1 MQVQSNQPEQSQA
14 TQGTQS
20 PEVKVQEQPK
30 EPVQQ
35 PQQPKQFTHQN
46 PMVRMAVN
54 TLSQSGF
61 DPNDPL
67 VQDAINGNTA
77 GLARVLY
84 QQGIKG
90 GWDVIEALDANHKQQ
105 QEFQSFQKQ
114 SSEYALQEAMGGK
127 DRWNAIQEWAMQAG
141 SPEEVEQVKQDLA
154 AGGRTAL
161 RTAQWLETMFNA
173 AGGQVK
179 GSEPRQDQ
187 QPINPASMQPQQVK
201 TYSPKEFRKELL
213 RIRNTQGQQAAEA
226 FFLQHNPN

>member
-1 MQVQSNQPEQSQA
+1 MQVQSNQPEQ
-14 TQGTQS
+14 TQDAQS
-20 PEVKVQEQPK
+20 AQPEVKVQEQPK
-30 EPVQQ
+30 EPVHQ
-35 PQQPKQFTHQN
+35 PQPKQFSHQN

-54 TLSQSGF
+54 TLAQSGF

-127 DRWNAIQEWAMQAG
+127 DRWSAIQEWAMQAG

-154 AGGRTAL
+154 VGGRTAL

-173 AGGQVK
+173 AGGQVN
-179 GSEPRQDQ
+179 GAEPKQDQ

-213 RIRNTQGQQAAEA
+213 RIKNTQGQAAAEA

>member
-1 MQVQSNQPEQSQA
+1 MQVQTNQPEQT
-14 TQGTQS
+14 TQPS
-20 PEVKVQEQPK
+20 EPEVKVQEQPK
-30 EPVQQ
+30 EPVKQ

-54 TLSQSGF
+54 TLAQSGF

-105 QEFQSFQKQ
+105 QEFQTFQKQ

-127 DRWNAIQEWAMQAG
+127 DRWSAIQEWAMQAG

-179 GSEPRQDQ
+179 GAEPKQDQ
-187 QPINPASMQPQQVK
+187 QPINPALMQPQQVK

-213 RIRNTQGQQAAEA
+213 RIKNTQGPAAAEA